1 MVLLLGLSGQIAIRQ
16 AAENQGSAPP
26 TGGDENGPEVAAQA
40 EPDVSYPNDVELEGI
55 GYAEHRAGNVA
66 PYLLAR
72 RWYSVL
78 DIGEDET
85 VMLSAFELAPP
96 EGTPEGETT
105 DGVSGPQVTTPTP
118 LFEQFPPTATATS
131 TTPQP
136 TVTPTVVTCR
146 AVVEGSGA
154 SGIYLRDAPQGE
166 QLVILAEGTLL
177 TVLPDEPVE
186 AGGFVWRKVRAVGGE
201 EGWAAEEFLTIRA
214 PCGND

>member
-1 MVLLLGLSGQIAIRQ
+1 MSGLFLPLLLFVGALAATFLTYRNIRRGGARFYTLEREIILRRAAFTLIIGAVLYTGALGLLYYQRQQMIA
-16 AAENQGSAPP
+16 A
-26 TGGDENGPEVAAQA
+26 T
-40 EPDVSYPNDVELEGI
+40 
-55 GYAEHRAGNVA
+55 
-66 PYLLAR
+66 
-72 RWYSVL
+72 
-78 DIGEDET
+78 
-85 VMLSAFELAPP
+85 APP